1 MLLPLNV
8 IILAC
13 SKLCRMQ
20 MEKDIHKAIA
30 SHFSIP
36 ERPGAC
42 ILNSRSHHDQVT
54 VAEAAWCVR
63 VAVSNYNYSSCEDS
77 PDFS

>member
-1 MLLPLNV
+1 
-8 IILAC
+8 
-13 SKLCRMQ
+13 MQ

-30 SHFSIP
+30 SHFPTS

-42 ILNSRSHHDQVT
+42 VLNSRSQHDQVT

-63 VAVSNYNYSSCEDS
+63 VAVSNYNYNNCEDS
-77 PDFS
+77 PDCS